1 MIRIAARATLTCWA
15 SVTRARNRCSRRF
28 EKSLAQAADDGVEFD
43 VDALR
48 VDRIREE
55 LEYGGLRL
63 RTIACLSGARISLT
77 IDIGEGHDYAR
88 SCVGT
93 PSAGPASARRWSRVW
108 TVAPCSDAVARCSAS
123 PARSLS
129 MC

>member
-1 MIRIAARATLTCWA
+1 MNVTAATKMLATF
-15 SVTRARNRCSRRF
+15 R
-28 EKSLAQAADDGVEFD
+28 EILAQAADDGVEFD

-55 LEYGGLRL
+55 LEYGGLWL
-63 RTIACLSGARISLT
+63 RTIACISGPRISLT

-93 PSAGPASARRWSRVW
+93 PSAGPASARRWSRVL
-108 TVAPCSDAVARCSAS
+108 TVAPCSDAVARCRAS
-123 PARSLS
+123 PARSPS